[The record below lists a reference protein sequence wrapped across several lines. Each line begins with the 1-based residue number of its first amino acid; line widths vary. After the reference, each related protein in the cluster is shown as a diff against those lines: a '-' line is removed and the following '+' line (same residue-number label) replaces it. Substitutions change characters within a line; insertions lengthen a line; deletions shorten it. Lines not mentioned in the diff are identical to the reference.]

1 MTKRGRLRKHK
12 ARARHARGEARAALA
27 HRRPCPCRRSSRIQT
42 RGPSMPVSRALHPQ
56 QKFLAPIAP
65 ANYLPRFDMADYDA
79 EELQHLYAA
88 AADDDDSAQPRARP
102 SAGKSRCPKSCDS
115 GIMLLPLPCAS
126 EVRISV
132 SPSTPSRRRKFFL
145 ALAAGNVAPF
155 PLLPSESTCRNTPA
169 LQRSPAI

>member
-1 MTKRGRLRKHK
+1 VDASASKRLERGTQGVKRELRS
-12 ARARHARGEARAALA
+12 RIAALVA
-27 HRRPCPCRRSSRIQT
+27 LAGAPPAFKHVARPSQPE
-42 RGPSMPVSRALHPQ
+42 SRALLPQ

-79 EELQHLYAA
+79 EELQHLHAA

-155 PLLPSESTCRNTPA
+155 PLLPSQSTCRNTPA